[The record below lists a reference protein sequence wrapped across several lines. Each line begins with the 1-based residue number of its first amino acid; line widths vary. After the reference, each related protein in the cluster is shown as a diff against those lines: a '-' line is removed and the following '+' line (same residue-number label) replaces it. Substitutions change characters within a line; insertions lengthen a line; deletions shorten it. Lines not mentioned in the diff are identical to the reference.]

1 LSSGTY
7 TAIATQ
13 QSTLGNPAGKSN
25 SVTFTIDTASPSVTL
40 NQPSSPSNN
49 TKPSFSGKASDATQ
63 VVVHIRNAASE
74 EVTATATPSSGTW
87 STSAEPEL
95 VSGTYTAYA
104 TQASSLGNE
113 PGQSATVAFT
123 INTASPTV
131 SLTQPTSPSNNTKPS
146 FTGEAS
152 ETTTVTVK
160 IYKGGKAE
168 GTVVSSATASGTG
181 GGWSSGEASP
191 ALSSGTYTAVATQ
204 PSTFGNPAGKSNS
217 VTFIINTASPTVTLS
232 QPPSPSKDTT
242 PSFGGE
248 ASETTTVTVKIYE
261 GGKAEGTVVSTATAS
276 GTGGAWSSGEASP
289 ALSSGTYT
297 AIATQ
302 PSSFGNPA
310 GKSNSVTFTI
320 NTASPT
326 VTLTGP
332 PSPSNNTKPSFS
344 GTASEST
351 TVTVKIYEG
360 FAAEGTVVSSAT
372 ASGTGGGWSSGEA
385 SPALSSGT
393 YTAIATQPSSLGNP
407 AGKSNS
413 VTFTINTASP
423 TVTLTGPPSPSNNTK
438 PSFSGEASD
447 STTVTVKIYEGSKVE
462 GTVVSTATA
471 SGTGGGWSS
480 GEANPALSSGTYTAI
495 ATQPSSLGNPAGKS
509 NSVTF
514 TIDTASPTVT
524 LTGPPSPSNNT
535 KPSFSGE
542 ASDHTQVVVHI
553 RNAASEE
560 VTAATATPGGGGWST
575 SNENVLASGTY
586 TAFATQSSSLGNE
599 QGRSSTVAF
608 TINTS
613 APAVTLEQP
622 TTPSK
627 NQRPSFSGTASEH
640 TQVTVHISD
649 SHGTPVATATASGT
663 GGAWTSGQTSQ
674 SLESGE
680 YTAVA
685 TQESSLGNG
694 TGSSNKVSFTV
705 NTKPPTVSLHQPA
718 QLSNNTTPSF
728 TGFASDTTP
737 VTVKIYSG
745 FNVVAEA
752 TANGNGGE
760 WTSENAHPA
769 LASGKYTA
777 IATQPSSLGNS
788 PGTSETVSFTVETG
802 PPHVTLNQPKT
813 PSKDTT
819 PSFTGEASD
828 HTPVIVEIYSGT
840 SAVGPPVS
848 QATATGNGG
857 TWTSGAASNA
867 LTTGEYTAVATQESS
882 LGNPPGSSSPVS
894 FFVDTRSPSVTIE
907 QPEALSNNTNPT
919 FKGEASDSTPVVVH
933 IVNKANAEVAKF
945 STTPAGGH
953 WSTNGEGTLSS
964 ESYSAYATQES
975 SLGNPPGES
984 THVAFAVETRAP
996 TVALNPSSVALR
1008 SNNTAPS
1015 FNGTATDT
1023 TTVTVRVFLGSKAEG
1038 TEVASATATGTG
1050 GAWSTPSVSPALA
1063 GAPGHTYTAIAEQPS
1078 SLKNPTG
1085 KSNAVTFT
1093 VDTSAPTVTL
1103 AQPITP
1109 SNNTAPSFAGTAT
1122 ETTSVTVRVYEE
1134 AKENEKKKIAELP
1147 PATVSGG
1154 IWSTA
1159 SISPALSA
1167 GTHKYSAVAV
1177 EPSTIGNPPGES
1189 APVKFTVDTTA
1200 PKVTLNPVAKSPS
1213 NNPLPTF
1220 SGTAS
1225 DTEPVTVTVYEINKT
1240 ERNLVATAEAKE
1252 PKTSW
1257 TSLAPTTAL
1266 PAGNHEY
1273 AAVAT
1278 QKSSIGN
1285 PAGTSNE
1292 VKFIVDTTSP
1302 VLTIAGPP
1310 SPGNN
1315 LTPTFTG
1322 TSTATNAS
1330 PEISVK
1336 IYLDIGVVRGGEVSS
1351 TKATVSAGKW
1361 TTVPVSP
1368 ALAKGTNTY
1377 TAVATEES
1385 LLGNAP
1391 GIAEVT
1397 FTVNTEPPTVT
1408 LTGPPASSNN
1418 RTPVFEGTASDT
1430 TPVTLKVYEG
1440 KTAAGKEVASA
1451 VAVPGA
1457 GGAWKTETTLANV
1470 KRTYTAVALEKS
1482 SIVGDPEG
1490 KSSPVTF
1497 IVDPTAPTVI
1507 LNSPPTW
1514 SNTAAPTFS
1523 GSASDNSPVTIK
1535 VYPGTRPEG
1544 PVIASEATATG
1555 TNGAWASGP
1564 ASPALP
1570 DGQYT
1575 AVASQENSVT
1585 HADVGTSKAA
1595 TFNID
1600 TLPPQVTLTSPV
1612 NGSSSAS
1619 TTETASGAAGTQEDD
1634 LPHVTAQLFSG
1645 SSIAAGQAPV
1655 QTLAVNTV
1663 GKAWS
1668 ATFGGL
1674 LPGTYT
1680 VRAVQQDAGGNVG
1693 VSAAST
1699 FVVTAGSSSAARPSA
1714 PPAASFTWFPSSPR
1728 VGQAV
1733 SFVSSSTDSAS
1744 PITAFAWDPAGT
1756 GAFAT
1761 GGPAISTT
1769 FSSPGSHRV
1778 QLRVTD
1784 ANGLSGVA
1792 SQMIPVSFS
1801 LPLMQPF
1808 PIVRITSTGT
1818 RSGVKLTLLSVLA
1831 SPGALITV
1839 QCKGR
1844 SCPVKAQAVKVLSHV
1859 AKANKR
1865 LPAFIEFRR
1874 FERSLAAG
1882 VNLEIRVSKA
1892 GVMGKYTR
1900 FAVRRGKLPL
1910 RFDAC
1915 LAGVGVRPV
1924 GCPSS

>member
-1 LSSGTY
+1 
-7 TAIATQ
+7 
-13 QSTLGNPAGKSN
+13 
-25 SVTFTIDTASPSVTL
+25 
-40 NQPSSPSNN
+40 
-49 TKPSFSGKASDATQ
+49 
-63 VVVHIRNAASE
+63 
-74 EVTATATPSSGTW
+74 
-87 STSAEPEL
+87 
-95 VSGTYTAYA
+95 
-104 TQASSLGNE
+104 
-113 PGQSATVAFT
+113 
-123 INTASPTV
+123 
-131 SLTQPTSPSNNTKPS
+131 
-146 FTGEAS
+146 
-152 ETTTVTVK
+152 
-160 IYKGGKAE
+160 
-168 GTVVSSATASGTG
+168 
-181 GGWSSGEASP
+181 
-191 ALSSGTYTAVATQ
+191 
-204 PSTFGNPAGKSNS
+204 
-217 VTFIINTASPTVTLS
+217 
-232 QPPSPSKDTT
+232 
-242 PSFGGE
+242 
-248 ASETTTVTVKIYE
+248 
-261 GGKAEGTVVSTATAS
+261 
-276 GTGGAWSSGEASP
+276 
-289 ALSSGTYT
+289 
-297 AIATQ
+297 
-302 PSSFGNPA
+302 
-310 GKSNSVTFTI
+310 
-320 NTASPT
+320 
-326 VTLTGP
+326 
-332 PSPSNNTKPSFS
+332 
-344 GTASEST
+344 
-351 TVTVKIYEG
+351 
-360 FAAEGTVVSSAT
+360 
-372 ASGTGGGWSSGEA
+372 
-385 SPALSSGT
+385 
-393 YTAIATQPSSLGNP
+393 
-407 AGKSNS
+407 
-413 VTFTINTASP
+413 
-423 TVTLTGPPSPSNNTK
+423 
-438 PSFSGEASD
+438 
-447 STTVTVKIYEGSKVE
+447 
-462 GTVVSTATA
+462 
-471 SGTGGGWSS
+471 
-480 GEANPALSSGTYTAI
+480 
-495 ATQPSSLGNPAGKS
+495 
-509 NSVTF
+509 
-514 TIDTASPTVT
+514 
-524 LTGPPSPSNNT
+524 
-535 KPSFSGE
+535 
-542 ASDHTQVVVHI
+542 VVVHI

-560 VTAATATPGGGGWST
+560 VTAATATPGGGSWST
-575 SNENVLASGTY
+575 SNESELASGTY
-586 TAFATQSSSLGNE
+586 TAFATESSSLGNE
-599 QGRSSTVAF
+599 QGKSSTVEF
-608 TINTS
+608 TINTA

-627 NQRPSFSGTASEH
+627 NQRPSFTGTASEH
-640 TQVTVHISD
+640 TQVTVHIRD
-649 SHGTPVATATASGT
+649 SHGTQVATATASGT
-663 GGAWTSGQTSQ
+663 GGVWTSGQTSQ

-694 TGSSNKVSFTV
+694 TGSSNKVSFAV

-728 TGFASDTTP
+728 TGFGSDTTP

-745 FNVVAEA
+745 SNVVAEA
-752 TANGNGGE
+752 VANGNGGE
-760 WTSENAHPA
+760 WVSEKAHPA

-802 PPHVTLNQPKT
+802 PPHVTLNQPPT
-813 PSKDTT
+813 PSKNTT

-828 HTPVIVEIYSGT
+828 HTPVIVEIYAGT
-840 SAVGPPVS
+840 SAVGSPVS
-848 QATATGNGG
+848 QATATANGG
-857 TWTSGAASNA
+857 AWTSGAASTA
-867 LTTGEYTAVATQESS
+867 LATGEYTAVATQESS
-882 LGNPPGSSSPVS
+882 LGNPSGSSSPVS
-894 FFVDTRSPSVTIE
+894 FFVDTRSPTVTIE
-907 QPEALSNNTNPT
+907 QPPALSNNANPT
-919 FKGEASDSTPVVVH
+919 FKGEANDSTPVVVH

-945 STTPAGGH
+945 STTPASGH

-984 THVAFAVETRAP
+984 AHVAFAVETRAP

-1023 TTVTVRVFLGSKAEG
+1023 TTVTVRVFPGSKAEG
-1038 TEVASATATGTG
+1038 TAVATATATGTG

-1063 GAPGHTYTAIAEQPS
+1063 GAPGRTYTAIAEQPS
-1078 SLKNPTG
+1078 SLENPTG
-1085 KSNAVTFT
+1085 KSNSVTFT
-1093 VDTSAPTVTL
+1093 VDTSAPTVTI
-1103 AQPITP
+1103 APPITP
-1109 SNNTAPSFAGTAT
+1109 SNNTAPSFAGTAS
-1122 ETTSVTVRVYEE
+1122 ESTSVTVRVYEE
-1134 AKENEKKKIAELP
+1134 PKENEKKKIAELP

-1159 SISPALSA
+1159 SISPALPA
-1167 GTHKYSAVAV
+1167 GTHKYSAVAI

-1213 NNPLPTF
+1213 NNALPTF

-1225 DTEPVTVTVYEINKT
+1225 DTEPVTVAVYELNKT

-1257 TSLAPTTAL
+1257 TSLAITL

-1315 LTPTFTG
+1315 LTPAFSG

-1330 PEISVK
+1330 AEVNVR
-1336 IYLDIGVVRGGEVSS
+1336 IYLDNGGVRGGEVSS
-1351 TKATVSAGKW
+1351 TKATASAGKW

-1368 ALAKGTNTY
+1368 ALAKGSNTY
-1377 TAVATEES
+1377 TAVATQES

-1391 GIAEVT
+1391 GTAEVT

-1430 TPVTLKVYEG
+1430 TQVTLKVYEG
-1440 KTAAGKEVASA
+1440 KTAAGKEAASA

-1457 GGAWKTETTLANV
+1457 GGAWKTETTLPNL

-1482 SIVGDPEG
+1482 SIVGNPEG
-1490 KSSPVTF
+1490 RSSTVTF

-1514 SNTAAPTFS
+1514 SNSTTPAFS
-1523 GSASDNSPVTIK
+1523 GSASDNSTVTIK
-1535 VYPGTRPEG
+1535 VYPGTKPEG
-1544 PVIASEATATG
+1544 PVIAAEATAAG

-1585 HADVGTSKAA
+1585 HADLGTSKSA

-1600 TLPPQVTLTSPV
+1600 TVPPQVTLTSPA

-1619 TTETASGAAGTQEDD
+1619 TTETVSGAAGNQEGD

-1645 SSIAAGQAPV
+1645 SSIGAGSAPV

-1680 VRAVQQDAGGNVG
+1680 VRAVQQDAAGNVG
-1693 VSAAST
+1693 VSATST
-1699 FVVTAGSSSAARPSA
+1699 FVVTGASSAARPST

-1728 VGQAV
+1728 VGPAV

-1744 PITAFAWDPAGT
+1744 PITSFAWDPAGT
-1756 GAFAT
+1756 GAFAA
-1761 GGPAISTT
+1761 GGPAMSTI
-1769 FSSPGSHRV
+1769 FSSPGNHRV
-1778 QLRVTD
+1778 QLRVMD

-1792 SQMIPVSFS
+1792 SQVIPVSFS

-1882 VNLEIRVSKA
+1882 VSLEIRVSKA

-1900 FAVRRGKLPL
+1900 FVVRRGKLPL